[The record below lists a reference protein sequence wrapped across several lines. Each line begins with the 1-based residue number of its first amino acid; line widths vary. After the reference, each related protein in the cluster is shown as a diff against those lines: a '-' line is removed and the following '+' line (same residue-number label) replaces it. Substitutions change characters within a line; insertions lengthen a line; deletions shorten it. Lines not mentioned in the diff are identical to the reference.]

1 MALLSFQETSSQS
14 NKQKQPSSS
23 SSSSKRKKKQIKQQQ
38 QPSSWDQIK
47 NLLTCKQ
54 MEGSKVHDP
63 SSSASSTKKI
73 GKNSSSGYSKLGSCS
88 SICTFRDV
96 ASGNTS
102 RVVHRADNSPDSSTV
117 SQETG
122 FIRRKTASGSSSTRS
137 NMSSATSVRSNGGGS
152 CRSSSRGMQFRKLSG
167 CYECH
172 MAHMIVDPSRC
183 MCFTTLFS
191 FPSIQ
196 LYINFF

>member
-1 MALLSFQETSSQS
+1 MALLTFQEASSQS

-23 SSSSKRKKKQIKQQQ
+23 SSSSKRKKKQIKQQHKQQ

-54 MEGSKVHDP
+54 LEGSKVHDP
-63 SSSASSTKKI
+63 TSSKKI
-73 GKNSSSGYSKLGSCS
+73 DKNSSSGYSKLGSCS

-96 ASGNTS
+96 AHGNTS

-117 SQETG
+117 GQETG
-122 FIRRKTASGSSSTRS
+122 LIRRKTINGSSSTRS

-172 MAHMIVDPSRC
+172 VAQMIVDPSRC
-183 MCFTTLFS
+183 ICLTLLFS
-191 FPSIQ
+191 SIN
-196 LYINFF
+196 LSNPILNKF

>member
-1 MALLSFQETSSQS
+1 MALLTFQEASSQS
-14 NKQKQPSSS
+14 NKQKQPSSSS

-54 MEGSKVHDP
+54 LEGSKVHDP
-63 SSSASSTKKI
+63 TSSKKI
-73 GKNSSSGYSKLGSCS
+73 DKNSSSGYSKLGSCS

-96 ASGNTS
+96 AHGNTS
-102 RVVHRADNSPDSSTV
+102 RVVHRADNSPDSS
-117 SQETG
+117 SAGQETG
-122 FIRRKTASGSSSTRS
+122 LIRRKTINGSSSTRS

-172 MAHMIVDPSRC
+172 VAQMIVDPSRC
-183 MCFTTLFS
+183 MCLTSLCS
-191 FPSIQ
+191 FLSIQ
-196 LYINFF
+196 SNFK